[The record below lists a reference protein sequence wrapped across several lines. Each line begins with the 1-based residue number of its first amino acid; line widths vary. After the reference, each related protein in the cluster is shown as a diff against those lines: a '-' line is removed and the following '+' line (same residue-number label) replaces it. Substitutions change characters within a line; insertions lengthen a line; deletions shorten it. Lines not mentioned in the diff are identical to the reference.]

1 MDKFY
6 SGEDIHE
13 ARDSVE
19 PKEAE
24 YNDYN
29 QEDDYLDKSG
39 PSYDEYHNQEVYQ
52 HETEGLGVEEGNE
65 ESGHFEDFGGEEKFE
80 DGEDKEIR
88 EWEDEG
94 VGEEVRVVAEEEKG
108 NLEGVGFEGDG

>member
-39 PSYDEYHNQEVYQ
+39 PSYEEYHDQEVYQ
-52 HETEGLGVEEGNE
+52 NETEGLGGEEGNGE
-65 ESGHFEDFGGEEKFE
+65 NGHFEHIGGEERVE
-80 DGEDKEIR
+80 DGEEKEIR
-88 EWEDEG
+88 EGEDEC
-94 VGEEVRVVAEEEKG
+94 VGEEVRVVAEEKKG